1 MDAPKKFKPNNK
13 TKTTKGRQKVEIK
26 KVEKK
31 SNLQVTF
38 SKRRQGLFK
47 KASELCVLCGAK
59 VGIIVFSPKD
69 KPFCFGHPDVNAVVD
84 QYLLENE
91 NPSFEEH
98 RDVCGCHELIQL
110 NKEYEEAVME
120 WEREKMIA
128 EAIKQG
134 KIRFEEFWWDRDIDS
149 MGMEE
154 LEEYVNAMEEMR
166 NRLVMRANELIT
178 MEVAAATAAAKT
190 EVADGE
196 IADNGFTDSPDPGL
210 GPCGGVGVQF

>member
-1 MDAPKKFKPNNK
+1 MVTPNQSKPKVPNNK

-69 KPFCFGHPDVNAVVD
+69 KPFCFGHPDIETVVD
-84 QYLLENE
+84 QYLMEHE
-91 NPSFEEH
+91 NPSFDLYG
-98 RDVCGCHELIQL
+98 DVYRCQELLQL
-110 NKEYEEAVME
+110 NKEYEALVME
-120 WEREKMIA
+120 LEREKMIA
-128 EAIKQG
+128 KAIEEG
-134 KIRFEEFWWDRDIDS
+134 KIRFDEFWWDRDINS

-154 LEEYVNAMEEMR
+154 LEEYVNTMEEMK
-166 NRLVMRANELIT
+166 NKLDVGANDLMT
-178 MEVAAATAAAKT
+178 KEVAASTSTAAEAAAAET
-190 EVADGE
+190 VEVGDS
-196 IADNGFTDSPDPGL
+196 DFTIDATDLGL
-210 GPCGGVGVQF
+210 